1 MTTGNLGSDSNQ
13 PSKTTNQEDFSL
25 HTLQYTYT
33 GLLDD
38 VMVRY
43 SNEYLSED
51 FFNKMIAK
59 NIFFGGGIYI
69 NDGYLVNH
77 PRARGHLKNDKENT
91 LLRRMLSEGFIRI
104 LTRAGDARILSQMP
118 QRMAEQGNQSFQE
131 LVNGNE
137 WEEELSPNFTRIAQ
151 SAFQKG
157 HARQWPNRDMSY
169 GFTKL
174 MVRAFSE
181 EITSKLGLRNISRD
195 EWLRIRD
202 GFLER
207 NPQSGGPRDKL
218 EKSALDIL
226 GERSDYRTAMNEIMT
241 IGNQAYH
248 YNFGLTLTDE
258 DEYGVAVDTTLGAA
272 FDELLQTRQ
281 IERGQL
287 DNIPLL
293 RLPQEI
299 PFERGDLFLDFLDN
313 ANRTGDAKLNY
324 LRSLRNVISSE
335 SRNFDALRQELIG
348 ATDEYAHRIVELLY
362 PALERLAQERVVQD
376 MKDGTIT
383 DKSIALAVGSLGTP
397 KATAAP
403 LAGIALIIQERA
415 REMGRQFLVERFQL
429 TDVSEQFDP
438 SERIIRLGDIR
449 PQIASLAFDENE
461 ASRFIEDIPAA
472 PTF

>member
-1 MTTGNLGSDSNQ
+1 
-13 PSKTTNQEDFSL
+13 
-25 HTLQYTYT
+25 
-33 GLLDD
+33 
-38 VMVRY
+38 
-43 SNEYLSED
+43 
-51 FFNKMIAK
+51 
-59 NIFFGGGIYI
+59 
-69 NDGYLVNH
+69 
-77 PRARGHLKNDKENT
+77 
-91 LLRRMLSEGFIRI
+91 
-104 LTRAGDARILSQMP
+104 
-118 QRMAEQGNQSFQE
+118 
-131 LVNGNE
+131 
-137 WEEELSPNFTRIAQ
+137 
-151 SAFQKG
+151 
-157 HARQWPNRDMSY
+157 MSY

-218 EKSALDIL
+218 QKSALDIL

-376 MKDGTIT
+376 MMDGTIT

>member
-1 MTTGNLGSDSNQ
+1 MNNENLGSDSNQ
-13 PSKTTNQEDFSL
+13 FSKTSNQENFSL
-25 HTLQYTYT
+25 DTLQYTYT

-38 VMVRY
+38 VMIRY
-43 SNEYLSED
+43 SNEYSSAD

-77 PRARGHLKNDKENT
+77 PIARESLYNENS

-104 LTRAGDARILSQMP
+104 LTKASSANVLSEMP
-118 QRMAEQGNQSFQE
+118 QRMANQGNRSYQE
-131 LVNGNE
+131 LVNSND
-137 WEEELSPNFTRIAQ
+137 WETLKPCLTSIAH

-157 HARQWPNRDMSY
+157 HARSWPNRDMSY

-174 MVRAFSE
+174 MIRAFTE
-181 EITSKLGLRNISRD
+181 ENPFNLGLANINRD

-202 GFLER
+202 GFLAR
-207 NPQSGGPRDKL
+207 NPQDGGPRDKL
-218 EKSALDIL
+218 EKSAQDIL
-226 GERSDYRTAMNEIMT
+226 GERSDYRTAMNQVMT

-299 PFERGDLFLDFLDN
+299 PFERGELFLDFLDN
-313 ANRTGDAKLNY
+313 ANRAGDAKLNY
-324 LRSLRNVISSE
+324 LRSLRDVISSE
-335 SRNFDALRQELIG
+335 SREFDALRQKLIE

-362 PALERLAQERVVQD
+362 PTLERLAREAVVQD
-376 MKDGTIT
+376 MMDGTLT
-383 DKSIALAVGSLGTP
+383 DSSFTLAIGNLDTP
-397 KATAAP
+397 KATSAP
-403 LAGIALIIQERA
+403 LGGIALIIQERA

-461 ASRFIEDIPAA
+461 ASRFIEDIPPA

>member
-13 PSKTTNQEDFSL
+13 SSRTTNQEDFSL
-25 HTLQYTYT
+25 DTLQYTYT

-38 VMVRY
+38 VMIRY
-43 SNEYLSED
+43 SNEYSSAE

-77 PRARGHLKNDKENT
+77 RIARKNLYDENT

-104 LTRAGDARILSQMP
+104 LTRAGDARILSEMP
-118 QRMAEQGNQSFQE
+118 QRMAEQGNQSFQQ
-131 LVNGNE
+131 LVNGDE
-137 WEEELSPNFTRIAQ
+137 WEVFSPNFTRIAQ

-157 HARQWPNRDMSY
+157 HERKWPNRDMSY

-202 GFLER
+202 GFLAR
-207 NPQSGGPRDKL
+207 DPQGGGPRDKL
-218 EKSALDIL
+218 EKSTQDTL
-226 GERSDYRTAMNEIMT
+226 GERSDYRRAMNEVMT

-258 DEYGVAVDTTLGAA
+258 DKNGVAVDTTLGAA
-272 FDELLQTRQ
+272 FDELLETTQV
-281 IERGQL
+281 ERGQL

-293 RLPQEI
+293 RLPQDI
-299 PFERGDLFLDFLDN
+299 PFERGDLFLSFLDSSTQ
-313 ANRTGDAKLNY
+313 AGQAKLNY

-335 SRNFDALRQELIG
+335 SRNFDVLRQELIES
-348 ATDEYAHRIVELLY
+348 TDEYVNRIIELLY
-362 PALERLAQERVVQD
+362 PSLERLALERRESLREQFR
-376 MKDGTIT
+376 MNL
-383 DKSIALAVGSLGTP
+383 DKSFTVGIG
-397 KATAAP
+397 
-403 LAGIALIIQERA
+403 IQEGFKA
-415 REMGRQFLVERFQL
+415 FASLYAFLTINIKETATDMGRQFLVERFQL
-429 TDVSEQFDP
+429 TDVSQEFDP
-438 SERIIRLGDIR
+438 SEPVIRLRDLR
-449 PQIASLAFDENE
+449 PQIASLAFDTNE
-461 ASRFIEDIPAA
+461 ASRFIEDIPPA

>member
-1 MTTGNLGSDSNQ
+1 
-13 PSKTTNQEDFSL
+13 
-25 HTLQYTYT
+25 
-33 GLLDD
+33 
-38 VMVRY
+38 
-43 SNEYLSED
+43 
-51 FFNKMIAK
+51 
-59 NIFFGGGIYI
+59 
-69 NDGYLVNH
+69 
-77 PRARGHLKNDKENT
+77 
-91 LLRRMLSEGFIRI
+91 
-104 LTRAGDARILSQMP
+104 
-118 QRMAEQGNQSFQE
+118 
-131 LVNGNE
+131 
-137 WEEELSPNFTRIAQ
+137 
-151 SAFQKG
+151 
-157 HARQWPNRDMSY
+157 
-169 GFTKL
+169 

-218 EKSALDIL
+218 QKSALDIL

-376 MKDGTIT
+376 MMDGTIT

>member
-272 FDELLQTRQ
+272 FDELLETTQV
-281 IERGQL
+281 ERGQL
-287 DNIPLL
+287 DHIPLL
-293 RLPQEI
+293 RLPQDI
-299 PFERGDLFLDFLDN
+299 PFERGDLFLDFLDSSTQ
-313 ANRTGDAKLNY
+313 AGQAKLNY
-324 LRSLRNVISSE
+324 LRSLRRVISSE
-335 SRNFDALRQELIG
+335 SRNFDALRQELIES
-348 ATDEYAHRIVELLY
+348 TDEYVNRIIELLH
-362 PALERLAQERVVQD
+362 PSLERLALERMREEFESFTVGLQEGSQI
-376 MKDGTIT
+376 GTFASPFAFLTINI
-383 DKSIALAVGSLGTP
+383 KE
-397 KATAAP
+397 TA
-403 LAGIALIIQERA
+403 EN
-415 REMGRQFLVERFQL
+415 MGRQFLVERFQL
-429 TDVSEQFDP
+429 TDVSQEFDP
-438 SERIIRLGDIR
+438 SERIIRLGNIR
-449 PQIASLAFDENE
+449 PQIASLAFDKHE
-461 ASRFIEDIPAA
+461 ASNFIEDIPPA